1 MDVYQR
7 RRLVALSTVVGVFV
21 IVVLAVASGGDDDE
35 QPATT
40 PVGATGATGEQG
52 PQSLG
57 KRDYIRQADKIC
69 GEAASSLENVDAT
82 DTIQAAQGETRI
94 MSGQLRSLRALPPP
108 NRDRQLANRYLREL
122 TNQVEALRQR
132 QTALERA
139 DDAALIEIDG
149 TLATAEEAA
158 QVAASEFG
166 FQTCGNPEAIVDE
179 AATEEVPVEPAPPVE
194 EVPVEPAPPVEEVP
208 VEPPP
213 DTGGTDPDT
222 GGVPPEDGSG
232 GVSP

>member
-7 RRLVALSTVVGVFV
+7 RRLVALSTIVGVFV

-40 PVGATGATGEQG
+40 PVAATGPTGEQG

-69 GEAASSLENVDAT
+69 GEAASSLENIDAT
-82 DTIQAAQGETRI
+82 DAIQAAQTEARI
-94 MSGQLRSLRALPPP
+94 MSGQLRNLEALPPP

-122 TNQVEALRQR
+122 GNQAEALRQR

-139 DDAALIEIDG
+139 DDAALIEIDA
-149 TLATAEEAA
+149 TLATAEAEA
-158 QVAASEFG
+158 QFAASEFG
-166 FQTCGNPEAIVDE
+166 FETCGNPEATVDDE
-179 AATEEVPVEPAPPVE
+179 AAIEEAPVEPA
-194 EVPVEPAPPVEEVP
+194 P

-222 GGVPPEDGSG
+222 GGVPPEDDSG